1 MTILNQGR
9 IYYLYTMRNEG
20 PEEPKLER
28 RQSTGAVAL
37 RKFQDS
43 NYYYYEFRLANAF
56 KVFPLTR
63 LLFPVEIER
72 IKTGNAFLAIN
83 NSHEAFHEVVDGIY
97 ETLVLEQ
104 GIPAQQI
111 ILLSESAD
119 IDKVIEIS
127 AKKYNQPKI
136 KAEWILQFEWNVQMD
151 RRRMLRER
159 TSDEVHTLENKKYNK
174 KFLNFNRRWRPH
186 RVAFVALL
194 KSLGILD
201 QGYVSLG
208 NSDDNN
214 SWHRVWHW
222 IKFVGSHNNEIKEL
236 FDTHDSD
243 ISNLPPLY
251 LDTENLVQNQA
262 DLNHTTNYLY
272 ADSYFSVVSETN
284 FYTNTLGV
292 QGETGRFLSEKT
304 FKPIAMRHPFLILS
318 VPNML
323 DKLKEIG
330 YQTFSPWID
339 ESYDKELDDNKRML
353 MVAKEVKRLCELP
366 PEELTK
372 FLLETRKIV
381 EHNFNVFINRQNF
394 FYRLNYNES
403 ELKINRV

>member
-1 MTILNQGR
+1 
-9 IYYLYTMRNEG
+9 
-20 PEEPKLER
+20 
-28 RQSTGAVAL
+28 
-37 RKFQDS
+37 
-43 NYYYYEFRLANAF
+43 
-56 KVFPLTR
+56 
-63 LLFPVEIER
+63 
-72 IKTGNAFLAIN
+72 
-83 NSHEAFHEVVDGIY
+83 
-97 ETLVLEQ
+97 
-104 GIPAQQI
+104 
-111 ILLSESAD
+111 
-119 IDKVIEIS
+119 
-127 AKKYNQPKI
+127 
-136 KAEWILQFEWNVQMD
+136 
-151 RRRMLRER
+151 
-159 TSDEVHTLENKKYNK
+159 
-174 KFLNFNRRWRPH
+174 
-186 RVAFVALL
+186 
-194 KSLGILD
+194 
-201 QGYVSLG
+201 
-208 NSDDNN
+208 
-214 SWHRVWHW
+214 
-222 IKFVGSHNNEIKEL
+222 
-236 FDTHDSD
+236 
-243 ISNLPPLY
+243 
-251 LDTENLVQNQA
+251 
-262 DLNHTTNYLY
+262 LY